1 MASVLSVLVLLLLW
15 LGTQLPCKAS
25 QCYVP
30 ICGAK
35 SNEACDYI
43 ALNFSSGKWTASW
56 AERPCRVTGGWSWR
70 RPEEVRTQLVTS
82 LILISGALPLLSPGL
97 AEADGNSTSVPG
109 PLLLRQ
115 YLLAWVKWVMESVPE
130 DWWPGSELSLW
141 LTLTGMAV
149 RTVLEVLIYLASN
162 WETVRSIRNMLQTI
176 TQKLAAIGRVFFW
189 VTGGVNALYWWVRGH
204 PRPSSG
210 TIPQDVKVVLEE
222 KIRTLE
228 LQVETLQRTL
238 AAKEQELTNSQP
250 FQCGRVEPQDRLRVD
265 QRHGW

>member
-25 QCYVP
+25 QCY
-30 ICGAK
+30 
-35 SNEACDYI
+35 
-43 ALNFSSGKWTASW
+43 
-56 AERPCRVTGGWSWR
+56 
-70 RPEEVRTQLVTS
+70 
-82 LILISGALPLLSPGL
+82 

-176 TQKLAAIGRVFFW
+176 TQKLATIGRVFFW

-250 FQCGRVEPQDRLRVD
+250 NAPLSKKEGSGRRR
-265 QRHGW
+265 RRKKGKNRRSG